1 VFGGDRSS
9 PGVHRNRGARAT
21 AKKYLAMLGIASM
34 LSAGA
39 VVASATPSL
48 ADAAGMAGV
57 QGDMQPWTQETNH
70 VRYWQEKYSEQ
81 HAVCYKDQYGS
92 ITGEGK
98 TVTLNDASGPW
109 LVLIIK
115 GGSVS
120 NDVISNPQPGLAY
133 ASPLNAAGNQSNVSH
148 WIVCKSTTP
157 PEPPAETVVRT
168 ITAPSAIGPTC
179 DTDGKLV
186 IPETEGITWTGGSNG
201 DGVGV
206 YTLTA
211 SAKDGYRIKD
221 GVQTVFQI
229 TVLAATN
236 DCPEDVTEIPVP
248 AQPTVTDPCGR
259 NNATWV
265 KPENTDRVTWA
276 VDNGVLTAST
286 TTGYVFPGGTTSHDF
301 GQAPET
307 NKAACVI
314 EVPAK
319 PGVTDACG
327 PGNAAWVVPQND
339 GIVTWKLKRNGDLV
353 ARTVAGHKFTDGT
366 RRHNFGKALETNVAP
381 CLIEVPVPAAPG
393 VTDPCDPGNASWRVP
408 GNGNN
413 VTWSLDGDGN
423 LMATVDPGHTFH
435 DGKATHNFG
444 KAPET
449 NKDACPAVLASV
461 AVAAPVLTPPTCTAA
476 GELKHDEANG
486 YAWNRKDDNG
496 VVVLTAIAKPGFT
509 LVGQTS
515 WTYTVAQLA
524 QLHGARDCPPAVIPP
539 EVEGV
544 KNTAPPTP
552 PVVKGVKHEAAA
564 PLPRT
569 GFESGLYGAAGL
581 LLLLV
586 GSGLV
591 LATRQRSTQDRAH

>member
-1 VFGGDRSS
+1 V
-9 PGVHRNRGARAT
+9 AT
-21 AKKYLAMLGIASM
+21 
-34 LSAGA
+34 
-39 VVASATPSL
+39 
-48 ADAAGMAGV
+48 
-57 QGDMQPWTQETNH
+57 
-70 VRYWQEKYSEQ
+70 
-81 HAVCYKDQYGS
+81 
-92 ITGEGK
+92 
-98 TVTLNDASGPW
+98 
-109 LVLIIK
+109 
-115 GGSVS
+115 
-120 NDVISNPQPGLAY
+120 
-133 ASPLNAAGNQSNVSH
+133 
-148 WIVCKSTTP
+148 
-157 PEPPAETVVRT
+157 
-168 ITAPSAIGPTC
+168 
-179 DTDGKLV
+179 TD
-186 IPETEGITWTGGSNG
+186 
-201 DGVGV
+201 
-206 YTLTA
+206 
-211 SAKDGYRIKD
+211 
-221 GVQTVFQI
+221 
-229 TVLAATN
+229 
-236 DCPEDVTEIPVP
+236 
-248 AQPTVTDPCGR
+248 
-259 NNATWV
+259 
-265 KPENTDRVTWA
+265 
-276 VDNGVLTAST
+276 
-286 TTGYVFPGGTTSHDF
+286 TGYTFPGETSHDF
-301 GQAPET
+301 GKAP
-307 NKAACVI
+307 
-314 EVPAK
+314 
-319 PGVTDACG
+319 
-327 PGNAAWVVPQND
+327 
-339 GIVTWKLKRNGDLV
+339 
-353 ARTVAGHKFTDGT
+353 
-366 RRHNFGKALETNVAP
+366 ETNVAP

-476 GELKHDEANG
+476 GELKYDEANG

-524 QLHGARDCPPAVIPP
+524 QLHGAKDCPPAVIPP